1 MSATVRIKPAT
12 YSKLK
17 DLCHETGDAIPAVLD
32 KAIEAYRRQRFLD
45 EAATAYHALKKNSKL
60 WKEEL
65 AERKAWDATSKDGLK
80 KE

>member
-1 MSATVRIKPAT
+1 MSATVRINPTT

-17 DLCHETGDAIPAVLD
+17 DLCQQTGDAIPAVLD
-32 KAIEAYRRQRFLD
+32 KAIESYRRQRFLD
-45 EAATAYHALKKNSKL
+45 EAAQAYHTLKKNPKA